1 MKIKQKNFK
10 KILPKLKMKDSIFN
24 EQVINEKNESQSISL
39 IDEKILTI
47 YLNKQEILS
56 AMTICDYPEYL
67 AVGFLFN
74 QNMINSLSEIKE
86 VEFNEDLSV
95 VVVRTSKTT
104 PFETNNKKRIKTS
117 GCAMGTIFGEMFE
130 KISPLSSEKLNTFS
144 LKKLRNS

>member
-1 MKIKQKNFK
+1 MKIKQKNSK
-10 KILPKLKMKDSIFN
+10 MILPKLKMKDLIFS
-24 EQVINEKNESQSISL
+24 EKVINENKESQNIAL

-74 QNMINSLSEIKE
+74 QNMISSLRELKE

-95 VVVRTSKTT
+95 VVVRTNKIT
-104 PFETNNKKRIKTS
+104 PFEVNNKKRIKTS
-117 GCAMGTIFGEMFE
+117 GCAMGTIFGDSAAYDSRNYEYVNDNIVCL
-130 KISPLSSEKLNTFS
+130 KI
-144 LKKLRNS
+144 

>member
-24 EQVINEKNESQSISL
+24 EKVINEKNESQSISL

-56 AMTICDYPEYL
+56 AMTVCDYPEYL

-74 QNMINSLSEIKE
+74 QNK
-86 VEFNEDLSV
+86 
-95 VVVRTSKTT
+95 
-104 PFETNNKKRIKTS
+104 
-117 GCAMGTIFGEMFE
+117 
-130 KISPLSSEKLNTFS
+130 
-144 LKKLRNS
+144 